1 MMIMLLL
8 MMMMMIYVFN
18 FLNIYPADIFFFEN
32 HPSKFVVI
40 WLKRRQKA
48 VFVTSRSSKI
58 IVTNVKERTKRK
70 SEEKERRRRRRRKKA
85 MVALLVFITET
96 FSIRV
101 FIENRKPQ
109 NVTWTRPCGH
119 VCSLQFT
126 FEPQEG
132 LPAVSDLRQGFL
144 PQKIVQP
151 RV

>member
-1 MMIMLLL
+1 
-8 MMMMMIYVFN
+8 
-18 FLNIYPADIFFFEN
+18 
-32 HPSKFVVI
+32 
-40 WLKRRQKA
+40 
-48 VFVTSRSSKI
+48 
-58 IVTNVKERTKRK
+58 
-70 SEEKERRRRRRRKKA
+70 

-109 NVTWTRPCGH
+109 NVTRPRPWGH

-132 LPAVSDLRQGFL
+132 LPAVRDLRQGFL
-144 PQKIVQP
+144 PLKIVREP